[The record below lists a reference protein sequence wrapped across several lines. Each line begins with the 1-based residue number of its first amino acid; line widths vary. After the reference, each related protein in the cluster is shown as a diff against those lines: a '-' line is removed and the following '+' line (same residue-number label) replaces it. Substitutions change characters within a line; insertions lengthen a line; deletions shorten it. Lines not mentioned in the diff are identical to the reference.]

1 MNLLLAVVVSYLIGS
16 IPFGYIIARSKGVDI
31 RQHGSGNIGATN
43 VWRTIGPL
51 PGIVAFWGDAG
62 KGFAAVWLGRYTGI
76 EGAELLTGFAAMS
89 GHSWPVYLKF
99 KGGKI
104 IATGAGVLL
113 ALSPLATLIAL
124 LVWLSVL
131 GIFRYVSLSSI
142 CAAVS
147 VPISLYAL
155 GNGWKYVSFGT
166 LLALLAIY
174 KHIPNIKRLIAGNEL
189 KVGIKKK
196 YK

>member
-1 MNLLLAVVVSYLIGS
+1 LNLLLAVVVSYLIGS
-16 IPFGYIIARSKGVDI
+16 IPFGYVIARSKGVDI

-43 VWRTIGPL
+43 VWRTLGPL
-51 PGIVAFWGDAG
+51 PGIVAFAGDAG
-62 KGFAAVWLGRYTGI
+62 KGFAAVWLGRYAGI
-76 EGAELLTGFAAMS
+76 EGAELLTGFAAMA

-104 IATGAGVLL
+104 IATGAGVVL
-113 ALSPLATLIAL
+113 ALSPPATLIAL

-147 VPISLYAL
+147 VPVSLYAL
-155 GNGWKYVSFGT
+155 GNGWKYASFGT

-189 KVGIKKK
+189 KVGTKKE

>member
-1 MNLLLAVVVSYLIGS
+1 MA
-16 IPFGYIIARSKGVDI
+16 
-31 RQHGSGNIGATN
+31 
-43 VWRTIGPL
+43 
-51 PGIVAFWGDAG
+51 
-62 KGFAAVWLGRYTGI
+62 
-76 EGAELLTGFAAMS
+76 

-104 IATGAGVLL
+104 IATGAGVVL

-147 VPISLYAL
+147 VPVSLYAL

-166 LLALLAIY
+166 LLALLAVY

-189 KVGIKKK
+189 KVGTKKK
-196 YK
+196 